1 MRNNAEPRKAAIP
14 RRVFW
19 TRQLYQW
26 HWMSAAL
33 SLVGILGFAI
43 TGITLNHAAQI
54 TAEPRVETRESTLP
68 AALLRGVQRAGDDG
82 AHTLPEPIRRW
93 LDEAF
98 ALRVG
103 ERPAQWS
110 KEEIYLALP
119 RAGGDAWLSIDR
131 ASGEVLYE
139 RTDRG
144 WVAYLNDLHKGRDTG
159 AAWRWFIDV
168 LAAACIVFSAT
179 GVVLLHLHS
188 QRRRSTWPLVGGG
201 LLAPML
207 IAAFLLH

>member
-1 MRNNAEPRKAAIP
+1 MQRAVEARKAAIP
-14 RRVFW
+14 RRVYW

-54 TAEPRVETRESTLP
+54 AAEPRVESHELSLP
-68 AALLRGVQRAGDDG
+68 SALLRAVQYAGDDG
-82 AHTLPEPIRRW
+82 SRALPEPLRRW
-93 LDEAF
+93 LDDAL
-98 ALRVG
+98 ALRVAD
-103 ERPAQWS
+103 RPAHWS
-110 KEEIYLALP
+110 KDEIYLALP

-131 ASGEVLYE
+131 ASGTVLYE

-144 WVAYLNDLHKGRDTG
+144 WVAYLNDLHKGRDVG

-168 LAAACIVFSAT
+168 LAGACIVFSVT

-188 QRRRSTWPLVGGG
+188 QRRRSTWPLVGCG
-201 LLAPML
+201 LLAPVL
-207 IAAFLLH
+207 ITVFLLH